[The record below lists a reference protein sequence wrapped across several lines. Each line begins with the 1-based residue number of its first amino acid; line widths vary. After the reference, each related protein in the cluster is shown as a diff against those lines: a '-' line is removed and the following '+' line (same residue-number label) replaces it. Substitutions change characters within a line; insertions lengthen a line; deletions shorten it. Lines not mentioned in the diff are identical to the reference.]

1 MKVAIAQINTTVG
14 ALKANTDKA
23 IRYIKEAFDLG
34 ADIVLLPESTIPGYL
49 TLDLLFNRQF
59 IKDNLNE
66 LKRIVSE
73 CPDIIAIVGYV
84 EDIDGKLFNTAAVIQ
99 NGKLVKRI
107 HKNKLPTY
115 DVFNEKRY
123 YVSGD
128 NQLPVKVI
136 IDGKSINAGIQIC
149 EDMWDTSD
157 ENVTSVLASNS
168 ADIILNISASPYA
181 EGKLAERIKLI
192 TDHSINTGK
201 PFVYCNLVGGQD
213 EIVFDGASLV
223 SDTNGNLI
231 HISPSFKEDL
241 SLIDIDSDHIV
252 KEKYDPENYIEDSF
266 NAISLGIQDYIR
278 KSGFDTAILGLSGG
292 IDSTLVAV
300 LAAEAIGP
308 ENLTGVSLPSQYSS
322 DHSQSDAENLAK
334 KLGINFK
341 LIPIESTYKN
351 YLDILGPHFNGTEQ
365 NETEENIQARI
376 RGNILMA
383 LSNKFNHLLLSTGNK
398 TELAL
403 GYATMYGDM
412 AGGLA
417 PINDVSKM
425 QVYKF
430 CRYYNEFKGTKI
442 IPESVFTK
450 IPSAELSDGQVD
462 PFDYEIISPLVD
474 DIIQLGLTRDELKD
488 KGYEGDTVDRICMM
502 IKKSEYKRRQAPPG
516 IKITNKAFG
525 IGRRMPLINHY
536 KGL

>member
-23 IRYIKEAFDLG
+23 IQYIKDAYDLG

-59 IKDNLNE
+59 IKDNLRE
-66 LKRIVSE
+66 LERLVSE

-84 EDIDGKLFNTAAVIQ
+84 EDVKGKLFNSAAVIQ
-99 NGKLVKRI
+99 NAKLINKI
-107 HKNKLPTY
+107 QKSKLPTY

-123 YVSGD
+123 YISGSK
-128 NQLPVKVI
+128 QLPVKVI
-136 IDGKSINAGIQIC
+136 VDDLPINAGVQIC
-149 EDMWDTSD
+149 EDMWDTSED
-157 ENVTSVLASNS
+157 NITSVLAANY
-168 ADIILNISASPYA
+168 ADIILNISASPYV
-181 EGKLAERIKLI
+181 EGKLSERIKLV
-192 TDHSINTGK
+192 TDHSKNTGK
-201 PFVYCNLVGGQD
+201 AFVYCNLVGGQD
-213 EIVFDGASLV
+213 EIIFDGASLA

-241 SLIDIDSDHIV
+241 SIIDFDS
-252 KEKYDPENYIEDSF
+252 EENPALKYTTEDSIESSF
-266 NAISLGIQDYIR
+266 NAIRLGIRDYMG
-278 KSGFDTAILGLSGG
+278 KSGFKTAILGLSGG
-292 IDSTLVAV
+292 IDSSLVAL

-308 ENLTGVSLPSQYSS
+308 ENLTGISMPSQFSS
-322 DHSQSDAENLAK
+322 EHSKSDAEDLSKN
-334 KLGINFK
+334 LGINFK
-341 LIPIESTYKN
+341 TIPIKSTYEN
-351 YLDILGPHFNGTEQ
+351 YLDILKPHFNGAEK

-403 GYATMYGDM
+403 GYATLYGDM

-417 PINDVSKM
+417 PINDVSKL
-425 QVYKF
+425 QVYKL
-430 CRYYNEFKGTKI
+430 CRYYNDLKGSHI

-450 IPSAELSDGQVD
+450 TPSAELSEDQVD
-462 PFDYEIISPLVD
+462 PFDYDIISPLVD
-474 DIIQLGLTRDELKD
+474 DIIQLGLTKDELID
-488 KGYEGDTVDRICMM
+488 KGYEVDTISRI
-502 IKKSEYKRRQAPPG
+502 IKLIKSSEFKRRQSPPG

-536 KGL
+536 SGL